1 MLYEKSREMFRL
13 TLDRWLKEEVFSL
26 GWFLMIG
33 ILLFAYIIWIKLL
46 DKRRIKDMLFIGSL
60 TAVAKTL
67 NSMFLGS
74 MLGLADY
81 TIRLIPVYSNVFVT
95 SVTISPIIVM
105 LAEQYSSSW
114 GGFILR
120 IAIGYAVL
128 CFGIFTLY
136 DQIGILDFY
145 NWNVF
150 YHFLVLVAVSL
161 VVRCAFL
168 WLSGIEKRAHEKH
181 GKKA

>member
-1 MLYEKSREMFRL
+1 MLYEKSREL
-13 TLDRWLKEEVFSL
+13 SQLSLDRWLNEEVFSPQ
-26 GWFLMIG
+26 WFLVLG
-33 ILLFAYIIWIKLL
+33 ILIVVYVVWIKLL
-46 DKRRIKDMLFIGSL
+46 DKRRIKDLLLIGSL
-60 TAVAKTL
+60 TAVAKSL
-67 NSMFLGS
+67 NSMFLGG

-81 TIRLIPVYSNVFVT
+81 TVRLIPAYSNILIT
-95 SVTISPIIVM
+95 SMTISPIIVM

-120 IAIGYAVL
+120 IAIGFAVL

-150 YHFLVLVAVSL
+150 YHFLVLIAVSL
-161 VVRCAFL
+161 IVRCVFL
-168 WLSGIEKRAHEKH
+168 WLSGIEKRAHERH